1 MTRLRPSLPAL
12 LFLCFSLG
20 AAMNANAATR
30 IERKPFGKTAAGEPV
45 DLFTFTRAGAPTVA
59 ITNLGGHIVS
69 ILAPDRDGK
78 VADVTLGYAGFAGYL
93 ADTSYFGSIVGRYA
107 NRIAK
112 GRFSLDGKTYTL
124 ATNNGPNSLHG
135 GPTGFQKR
143 LWAAKVVSGAE
154 GDALELT
161 YVSKDGEEGYP
172 GTLTAKVVYSL
183 RADGGLVLDYTA
195 TTDAPTVV
203 NLTNHAYFN
212 LAGEGEGTILGH
224 EMQIESDAYTP
235 VDATLIPTG
244 EKRPVEGT
252 PFDFR
257 KPVAIGARIDAAD
270 EQLKAG
276 GGYDHNYV
284 LRGTMGELRLAARV
298 VEPKS
303 GRVLEVLTTE
313 PGIQFYSGN
322 FLDGKVIGSFRQA
335 VRQARRLLPGGPAL
349 PGLAQPPRVALGRP
363 AAGPDLP
370 ADDRLPPD
378 GGPVGARRAPR
389 AAPPCSPGSSSRP
402 VALPGT
408 ASLSP
413 RRSCTS
419 PAPRRAP

>member
-1 MTRLRPSLPAL
+1 
-12 LFLCFSLG
+12 
-20 AAMNANAATR
+20 MNANAATR
-30 IERKPFGKTAAGEPV
+30 IERKPFGKTAAGEAV
-45 DLFTFTRAGAPTVA
+45 ELFTFTRAGAPTIA

-69 ILAPDRDGK
+69 ILAPSRDGNM
-78 VADVTLGYAGFAGYL
+78 ADVTLGYSGFEGYL
-93 ADTSYFGSIVGRYA
+93 ADTSYFGSVVGRYA

-112 GRFSLDGKTYTL
+112 GRFTLDGKAYTL
-124 ATNNGPNSLHG
+124 ATNNGPNALHG

-143 LWAAKVVSGAE
+143 LWAAKVASGPE
-154 GDALELT
+154 GDTLELT
-161 YVSKDGEEGYP
+161 YLSKDGEEGYP
-172 GTLTAKVVYSL
+172 GTLNAKVVYSL

-212 LAGEGEGTILGH
+212 LAGEGAGTVLGH
-224 EMQIESDAYTP
+224 EMQIEADAYTP

-244 EKRPVEGT
+244 ERRPVDGT

-276 GGYDHNYV
+276 GGYDHNFV
-284 LRGTMGELRLAARV
+284 LRGQVGELRLAARV

-322 FLDGKVIGSFRQA
+322 FLDGKVVGKSGKPYVKRGGLCLEAQHFPDSPNQPGFPPVVLRPGQTYKQTT
-335 VRQARRLLPGGPAL
+335 VYRLTVAR
-349 PGLAQPPRVALGRP
+349 
-363 AAGPDLP
+363 
-370 ADDRLPPD
+370 
-378 GGPVGARRAPR
+378 
-389 AAPPCSPGSSSRP
+389 
-402 VALPGT
+402 
-408 ASLSP
+408 
-413 RRSCTS
+413 
-419 PAPRRAP
+419 

>member
-1 MTRLRPSLPAL
+1 MTRFRPSLPAL
-12 LFLCFSLG
+12 VVLSIGLG
-20 AAMNANAATR
+20 AAMNVDAATR
-30 IERKPFGKTAAGEPV
+30 IERKPFGKTAAGEAV
-45 DLFTFTRAGAPTVA
+45 ELFTFTRDGAPTVA

-78 VADVTLGYAGFAGYL
+78 VRNVTLGYSDFAGYL
-93 ADTSYFGSIVGRYA
+93 GDSSYFGCLVGRYA

-112 GRFSLDGKTYTL
+112 GRFSLDGRSYTL

-135 GPTGFQKR
+135 GPGGFNKR
-143 LWAAKVVSGAE
+143 LWAAKVVVGPE

-172 GTLTAKVVYSL
+172 GTLTATVVYSL
-183 RADGGLVLDYTA
+183 RADGGLAIDYTA

-224 EMQIESDAYTP
+224 EMQIEADDYTP
-235 VDATLIPTG
+235 VDATLIPTV

-276 GGYDHNYV
+276 GGYDHNFV
-284 LRGTMGELRLAARV
+284 LRGTMGVLRV
-298 VEPKS
+298 VAKVAERKS
-303 GRVLEVLTTE
+303 GRVMDVLTTE

-322 FLDGKVIGSFRQA
+322 FLDGKFKGASGKPYVKRGGFCLEAQHYPDSPNRPEWPSVVLRPGQTYRQTTVYRFA
-335 VRQARRLLPGGPAL
+335 VAR
-349 PGLAQPPRVALGRP
+349 
-363 AAGPDLP
+363 
-370 ADDRLPPD
+370 
-378 GGPVGARRAPR
+378 
-389 AAPPCSPGSSSRP
+389 
-402 VALPGT
+402 
-408 ASLSP
+408 
-413 RRSCTS
+413 
-419 PAPRRAP
+419 

>member
-1 MTRLRPSLPAL
+1 MFPHRRSLLAPL
-12 LFLCFSLG
+12 VVLSLG
-20 AAMNANAATR
+20 AAMTANAATR
-30 IERKPFGKTAAGEPV
+30 VERKPFGKTPAGESV
-45 DLFTFTRAGAPTVA
+45 ELFTFTRAGAPTVA

-69 ILAPDRDGK
+69 ILAPDRAGRA
-78 VADVTLGYAGFAGYL
+78 VDVTLGYRDFAGYL
-93 ADTSYFGSIVGRYA
+93 GDTSYFGSIVGRYA

-112 GRFSLDGKTYTL
+112 GRFTLDGKTYSL

-143 LWAAKVVSGAE
+143 VWTPKVVSGKD

-183 RADGGLVLDYTA
+183 REDGGLAIDYSA

-224 EMQIESDAYTP
+224 EMQIEADAYTP

-244 EKRPVEGT
+244 ERRPVEGT
-252 PFDFR
+252 PLDFR

-303 GRVLEVLTTE
+303 GRVLEMLTTE
-313 PGIQFYSGN
+313 PGVQFYSGN
-322 FLDGKVIGSFRQA
+322 FLDGKV
-335 VRQARRLLPGGPAL
+335 
-349 PGLAQPPRVALGRP
+349 
-363 AAGPDLP
+363 
-370 ADDRLPPD
+370 
-378 GGPVGARRAPR
+378 VGKSGKPY
-389 AAPPCSPGSSSRP
+389 G
-402 VALPGT
+402 
-408 ASLSP
+408 
-413 RRSCTS
+413 RRSAFCLEAQHFPDSPNQPGFPPVVLRPGQTYRQTTVYRCTV
-419 PAPRRAP
+419 AP

>member
-1 MTRLRPSLPAL
+1 MFPHRPSLLAPL
-12 LFLCFSLG
+12 VVLSLG
-20 AAMNANAATR
+20 AAMTANAATR
-30 IERKPFGKTAAGEPV
+30 VERKPFGKTPAGESV
-45 DLFTFTRAGAPTVA
+45 ELFTFTRAGAPTVA

-69 ILAPDRDGK
+69 ILAPDRAGRA
-78 VADVTLGYAGFAGYL
+78 VDVTLGYRDFAGYL
-93 ADTSYFGSIVGRYA
+93 GDTSYFGSIVGRYA

-112 GRFSLDGKTYTL
+112 GRFTLDGKTYSL

-143 LWAAKVVSGAE
+143 VWTPKVVSGKD

-183 RADGGLVLDYTA
+183 REDGGLAIDYSA

-224 EMQIESDAYTP
+224 EMQIEADAYTP

-244 EKRPVEGT
+244 ERRPVEGT
-252 PFDFR
+252 PLDFR

-303 GRVLEVLTTE
+303 GRVLEMLTTE
-313 PGIQFYSGN
+313 PGVQFYSGN
-322 FLDGKVIGSFRQA
+322 FLDGKV
-335 VRQARRLLPGGPAL
+335 
-349 PGLAQPPRVALGRP
+349 
-363 AAGPDLP
+363 
-370 ADDRLPPD
+370 
-378 GGPVGARRAPR
+378 VGKSGKPY
-389 AAPPCSPGSSSRP
+389 G
-402 VALPGT
+402 
-408 ASLSP
+408 
-413 RRSCTS
+413 RRSAFCLEAQHFPDSPNQPGFPPVVLRPGQTYRQTTVYRCTV
-419 PAPRRAP
+419 AP

>member
-1 MTRLRPSLPAL
+1 MIRSRRPLPLVLISA
-12 LFLCFSLG
+12 FSLG
-20 AAMNANAATR
+20 ATMNATAATR
-30 IERKPFGKTAAGEPV
+30 IEKNPFGKTASGEAV
-45 DLFTFTRAGAPTVA
+45 EIFTLTRTGAPA
-59 ITNLGGHIVS
+59 IAVTNLGGHIVS
-69 ILAPDRDGK
+69 ILAPGRDGK

-93 ADTSYFGSIVGRYA
+93 ADTSYFGSLVGRYA

-112 GRFSLDGKTYTL
+112 GRFTLDGKTYTL
-124 ATNNGPNSLHG
+124 ATNNGPNALHG

-143 LWAAKVVSGAE
+143 VWAARVVSGPE

-161 YVSKDGEEGYP
+161 YVSRDGEEGYP

-183 RADGGLVLDYTA
+183 RADGGLAIDYTA

-212 LAGEGEGTILGH
+212 LAGEGEGTVLGH
-224 EMQIESDAYTP
+224 EMQIEADAYTP
-235 VDATLIPTG
+235 VDATLIPAG

-257 KPVAIGARIDAAD
+257 KPVAIGARIDAVD

-284 LRGTMGELRLAARV
+284 LRGRAGDMRLAARV

-303 GRVLEVLTTE
+303 GRALEVLTTE

-322 FLDGKVIGSFRQA
+322 FLDGKVTGKSGKPYLKRGGFCLEAQHFPDSPNRPEWPSVVLRPGQTYRQTT
-335 VRQARRLLPGGPAL
+335 VYRLTVAR
-349 PGLAQPPRVALGRP
+349 
-363 AAGPDLP
+363 
-370 ADDRLPPD
+370 
-378 GGPVGARRAPR
+378 
-389 AAPPCSPGSSSRP
+389 
-402 VALPGT
+402 
-408 ASLSP
+408 
-413 RRSCTS
+413 
-419 PAPRRAP
+419 

>member
-1 MTRLRPSLPAL
+1 MFPHRRSLLAPL
-12 LFLCFSLG
+12 VVLSLG
-20 AAMNANAATR
+20 AAMTANAATR
-30 IERKPFGKTAAGEPV
+30 VERKPFGKTPAGEFV
-45 DLFTFTRAGAPTVA
+45 ELFTFTRAGAPTVA

-69 ILAPDRDGK
+69 ILAPDRAGRA
-78 VADVTLGYAGFAGYL
+78 VDVTLGYRDFAGYL
-93 ADTSYFGSIVGRYA
+93 GDTSYFGSIVGRYA

-112 GRFSLDGKTYTL
+112 GRFTLDGKTYSL

-143 LWAAKVVSGAE
+143 VWTPKVVSGKD

-183 RADGGLVLDYTA
+183 REDGGLAIDYSA

-224 EMQIESDAYTP
+224 EMQIEADAYTP

-244 EKRPVEGT
+244 ERRPVEGT
-252 PFDFR
+252 PLDFR

-303 GRVLEVLTTE
+303 GRVLEMLTTE
-313 PGIQFYSGN
+313 PGVQFYSGN
-322 FLDGKVIGSFRQA
+322 FLDGKV
-335 VRQARRLLPGGPAL
+335 
-349 PGLAQPPRVALGRP
+349 
-363 AAGPDLP
+363 
-370 ADDRLPPD
+370 
-378 GGPVGARRAPR
+378 VGKSGKPY
-389 AAPPCSPGSSSRP
+389 G
-402 VALPGT
+402 
-408 ASLSP
+408 
-413 RRSCTS
+413 RRSAFCLEAQHFPDSPNQPGFPPVVLRPGQTYRQTTVYRCTV
-419 PAPRRAP
+419 AP

>member
-1 MTRLRPSLPAL
+1 MSPLCRRLLVAL
-12 LFLCFSLG
+12 AVFSQG
-20 AAMNANAATR
+20 AAMSANAATR
-30 IERKPFGKTAAGEPV
+30 IDRKPFGKTPAGEPV
-45 DLFTFTRAGAPTVA
+45 ELFTFTRAGAPTVA

-69 ILAPDRDGK
+69 ILAPDRAGH
-78 VADVTLGYAGFAGYL
+78 VADVTLGYRDFAGYL
-93 ADTSYFGSIVGRYA
+93 GDTSYFGSIVGRYA

-143 LWAAKVVSGAE
+143 VWTPKIVSGKD

-183 RADGGLVLDYTA
+183 RADGGLALDYTA

-224 EMQIESDAYTP
+224 EMQIEADAYTP

-244 EKRPVEGT
+244 ERRPVEGT
-252 PFDFR
+252 SFDFR
-257 KPVAIGARIDAAD
+257 TPVAIGARIDAAD

-284 LRGTMGELRLAARV
+284 LRGKAGELRLAARV

-303 GRVLEVLTTE
+303 GRVLEMLTTE
-313 PGIQFYSGN
+313 PGVQFYSGN
-322 FLDGKVIGSFRQA
+322 FLDGKVIGKSGKA
-335 VRQARRLLPGGPAL
+335 YV
-349 PGLAQPPRVALGRP
+349 
-363 AAGPDLP
+363 
-370 ADDRLPPD
+370 
-378 GGPVGARRAPR
+378 
-389 AAPPCSPGSSSRP
+389 
-402 VALPGT
+402 
-408 ASLSP
+408 
-413 RRSCTS
+413 RRSAFCLEAQHFPDS
-419 PAPRRAP
+419 PNQPSFPPVVLRPGQTYRQTTIYRIAVAK

>member
-1 MTRLRPSLPAL
+1 MTCFRPSLPAL
-12 LFLCFSLG
+12 FVLSIGLG

-30 IERKPFGKTAAGEPV
+30 IERKPFGKTAAGEAV
-45 DLFTFTRAGAPTVA
+45 ELFTFTRAGAPTVA

-78 VADVTLGYAGFAGYL
+78 VRNVTLGHPDFAGYL
-93 ADTSYFGSIVGRYA
+93 GDTSYFGCLVGRYA

-112 GRFSLDGKTYTL
+112 GRFTLDGRSYTL

-135 GPTGFQKR
+135 GPGGFHKR
-143 LWAAKVVSGAE
+143 LWAAKVVGGPE

-183 RADGGLVLDYTA
+183 RADGGLAIDYAA

-224 EMQIESDAYTP
+224 EIQIESDGYTP
-235 VDATLIPTG
+235 VDATLIPTV
-244 EKRPVEGT
+244 EKRPVEDT

-284 LRGTMGELRLAARV
+284 LRGKMGELRAVARV
-298 VEPKS
+298 LEPKS

-322 FLDGKVIGSFRQA
+322 FLDGKVVGAS
-335 VRQARRLLPGGPAL
+335 
-349 PGLAQPPRVALGRP
+349 GRP
-363 AAGPDLP
+363 YVKRGGFCLEAQHYPDSPNRPEWPSVVLRP
-370 ADDRLPPD
+370 GQTYRQTT
-378 GGPVGARRAPR
+378 VYRFTVAR
-389 AAPPCSPGSSSRP
+389 
-402 VALPGT
+402 
-408 ASLSP
+408 
-413 RRSCTS
+413 
-419 PAPRRAP
+419 